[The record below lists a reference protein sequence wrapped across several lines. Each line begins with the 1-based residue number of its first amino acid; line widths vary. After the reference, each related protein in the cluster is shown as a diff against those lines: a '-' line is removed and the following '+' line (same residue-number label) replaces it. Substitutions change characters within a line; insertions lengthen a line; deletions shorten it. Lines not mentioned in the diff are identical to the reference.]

1 MSSQDTSEL
10 STSGGPDSDSEREL
24 DELIEAFN
32 AYEDSL
38 DPLTEQVLP
47 RFVSHYLN
55 PSCHCININIL
66 YG

>member
-1 MSSQDTSEL
+1 MSSQDSEL

-24 DELIEAFN
+24 DELIDAFN

-47 RFVSHYLN
+47 RFVSHYFN
-55 PSCHCININIL
+55 PSCRCIDINIL
-66 YG
+66 CG